1 MHTSIQFAAVSNDS
15 NITDQSNIISNMV
28 FDLLLIKHNSNKDK
42 SNYNIGSI
50 LFHLNVAVNSVQN
63 DLDNMC
69 VKYSFPILIRI
80 RYIKM
85 MHIFRAIYNRI

>member
-15 NITDQSNIISNMV
+15 NITDQNNIISNMV
-28 FDLLLIKHNSNKDK
+28 FDLLIKHNSNKDK

-50 LFHLNVAVNSVQN
+50 LFNLDVAFNSVQH

-85 MHIFRAIYNRI
+85 MHISRAIYNRI